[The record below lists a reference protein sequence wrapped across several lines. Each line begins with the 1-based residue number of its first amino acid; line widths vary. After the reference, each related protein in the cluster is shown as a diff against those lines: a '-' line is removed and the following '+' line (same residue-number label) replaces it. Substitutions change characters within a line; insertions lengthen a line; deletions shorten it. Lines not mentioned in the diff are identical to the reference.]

1 MTTSRRTTAR
11 SLLLAVAT
19 AAAAAACWWASMGWD
34 HEYYTDPATG
44 YAAGPYRPWQVAV
57 CVLGLLA
64 VAAVAF
70 WLLHPVV
77 AGLAMTLGFTVSF
90 ASSALPD
97 DDTGL
102 AMVGVVMVLFAM
114 ALASVLVGL
123 VATAARGRRHPA
135 GG

>member
-1 MTTSRRTTAR
+1 MTTSSRTIAR
-11 SLLLAVAT
+11 SLLLAAAT
-19 AAAAAACWWASMGWD
+19 AAAAAACWWGWMGWD

-44 YAAGPYRPWQVAV
+44 YPAGPYRPWQVAA
-57 CVLGLLA
+57 CVLTLLA

-70 WLLHPVV
+70 RVLHPAV

-90 ASSALPD
+90 ASTALPE

-114 ALASVLVGL
+114 ALASFVVGL
-123 VATAARGRRHPA
+123 VATAARARRHPTP
-135 GG
+135 G